1 VLQIGS
7 YYGKC
12 LPTVEPTASVVG
24 RIFTTQLSELPVT
37 HSTVSLAVQS
47 YDQRDYRMMNAQNS
61 QRILPP
67 PEPDCMLPPSSWTPP
82 FPVCREQLIACRNF
96 ADIPAPRASSAERYS
111 QAAMPAELRSH
122 TAAEQNLSEISG
134 YQGGLC
140 SHQSPGV
147 ARLLYLQDE
156 VLAIMSSSKSE
167 MTSYMSSGT
176 LNLNN

>member
-1 VLQIGS
+1 MSQIGS
-7 YYGKC
+7 CYGKC
-12 LPTVEPTASVVG
+12 LPTVEPAA

-37 HSTVSLAVQS
+37 RSTVSLAVQS

-67 PEPDCMLPPSSWTPP
+67 PEPDCMLPASSWTPP

-96 ADIPAPRASSAERYS
+96 ADIARPRASSAERYS

-122 TAAEQNLSEISG
+122 AAAQENHGEISG
-134 YQGGLC
+134 YQGWLC

-156 VLAIMSSSKSE
+156 VLAVMSSPKSKRP
-167 MTSYMSSGT
+167 MSSVT
-176 LNLNN
+176 LSLTN